1 MICKICV
8 LVEVY
13 EMANIIKKEER
24 KDNTITIRCTKK
36 EKEAME
42 QQARKKDMTI
52 SQYML
57 DCGIAGKERHRIK
70 DRRMLKKVVEHDEK
84 LNRLNHVMGK
94 TPEEKIPEELK
105 VIIKEL
111 IEEGSEQWL
120 F

>member
-1 MICKICV
+1 
-8 LVEVY
+8 
-13 EMANIIKKEER
+13 MANIIKKEER
-24 KDNTITIRCTKK
+24 KDNIITIRCTKK

-57 DCGIAGKERHRIK
+57 DCGIAGKERHRTK
-70 DRRMLKKVVEHDEK
+70 DRRILKKAVEHDEK
-84 LNRLNHVMGK
+84 LNRLHHVMGK

-105 VIIKEL
+105 AIIKEL
-111 IEEGSEQWL
+111 IEEGSEQWQ